1 MCSPRP
7 FQVMV
12 KPIGPVCNLNC
23 DYCFYLAKTELFSE
37 SRDFRLTDEILELFI
52 QEYIQ
57 SQPGPEVAFVWQG
70 GEPTLMGVDFFRRA
84 IELQNRYLP
93 PGWKA
98 TNALQTNGTLIDQQW
113 AQFFQDAG
121 FLIGLSL
128 DGLQKFHDLYR
139 RDRQGDPTWEQVVR
153 GLRLL
158 QEYQV
163 QTNILCVVNRENA
176 SEPLATYQALREL
189 GADYIQFIPLVELTT
204 GELSAKSVSGPAYGR
219 FLTHVFNYW
228 LEHDLGSVFVQI
240 FEEALSRLA
249 GFPPSMCVFVPHCGR
264 QLIMEH
270 NGDFYSCDHYVEP
283 KFRLGNIMENS
294 LTDMVE
300 SEAQRAFG
308 LAKGDLADECRIC
321 PVLNLCQ
328 GECPKNRHHGL
339 NVLCAGYH
347 QFFLYVQPFLN
358 EIIKTLRQ
366 GNLAMQAQVRLDSLL
381 ENTWSAG
388 RNDSCPCGSGLK
400 YKKCCLG
407 IR

>member
-163 QTNILCVVNRENA
+163 QTNILCVVNR
-176 SEPLATYQALREL
+176 
-189 GADYIQFIPLVELTT
+189 DY
-204 GELSAKSVSGPAYGR
+204 
-219 FLTHVFNYW
+219 
-228 LEHDLGSVFVQI
+228 D
-240 FEEALSRLA
+240 
-249 GFPPSMCVFVPHCGR
+249 
-264 QLIMEH
+264 
-270 NGDFYSCDHYVEP
+270 
-283 KFRLGNIMENS
+283 
-294 LTDMVE
+294 
-300 SEAQRAFG
+300 
-308 LAKGDLADECRIC
+308 
-321 PVLNLCQ
+321 
-328 GECPKNRHHGL
+328 
-339 NVLCAGYH
+339 
-347 QFFLYVQPFLN
+347 
-358 EIIKTLRQ
+358 
-366 GNLAMQAQVRLDSLL
+366 
-381 ENTWSAG
+381 
-388 RNDSCPCGSGLK
+388 
-400 YKKCCLG
+400 
-407 IR
+407 